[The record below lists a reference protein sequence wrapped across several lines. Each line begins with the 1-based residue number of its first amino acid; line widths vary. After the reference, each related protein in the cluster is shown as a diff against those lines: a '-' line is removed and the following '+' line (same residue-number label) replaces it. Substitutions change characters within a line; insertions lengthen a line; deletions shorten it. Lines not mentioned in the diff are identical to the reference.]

1 MPEIPPDIPLD
12 AVPPTR
18 QPEAI
23 MLVGSVSIG
32 LIPGE
37 ASSVAPNGTPVDP
50 TDGPRCEPAEMPSG
64 EVAAI
69 PGVGTPIPPTWARAV
84 LQPSIAIAAI
94 INRGLILAL
103 HVRARRIRPRADQ
116 AAP

>member
-1 MPEIPPDIPLD
+1 MPEMPPDIPLD
-12 AVPPTR
+12 AVPPAK

-23 MLVGSVSIG
+23 AVGSVSIG

-37 ASSVAPNGTPVDP
+37 VSSVAPNGMPV
-50 TDGPRCEPAEMPSG
+50 GPIGEPGCEPPDMPSG

-69 PGVGTPIPPTWARAV
+69 PGVGTPIPLTWARAV
-84 LQPSIAIAAI
+84 LPPSITIAAVI
-94 INRGLILAL
+94 HRCFISGLHAQ
-103 HVRARRIRPRADQ
+103 HGAFRPRAVR